1 MADRILVIENGK
13 IAEQGQHHDLIER
26 SGHYAEM
33 YELQAANYR

>member
-1 MADRILVIENGK
+1 LPFGARSEHEVFERF
-13 IAEQGQHHDLIER
+13 AELIER